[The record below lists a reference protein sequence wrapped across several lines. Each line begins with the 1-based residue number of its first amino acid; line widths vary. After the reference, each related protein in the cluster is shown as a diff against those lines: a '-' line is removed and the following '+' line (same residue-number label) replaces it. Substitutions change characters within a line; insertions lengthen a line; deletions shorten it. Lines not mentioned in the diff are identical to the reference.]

1 MFNIQLYSRLNRTY
15 IVLIIAYNYASL
27 CLNIIA
33 MLLFLL
39 IMDNFYSLIV
49 GTSDLNF
56 TLTSQ

>member
-39 IMDNFYSLIV
+39 IMDIFYSLIV
-49 GTSDLNF
+49 GISDLNF